1 MNPIDFH
8 LYFITD
14 RHKCHPRPLT
24 DVVKEACEAGIKAV
38 QLREKDL
45 SPVELF
51 HMAEEIK
58 KICQTYRARLF
69 INDRIDVAMGVE
81 ADGVQLTGRS
91 LPVDVVRRFY
101 SGLIGVSTH
110 SLDEALLAQRGG
122 ADFALFGPIFFTP
135 SKIQY
140 GEPQGLSRLQYIT
153 RNVKLLVF
161 AVGGIT
167 PDRAKAC
174 LEAGA
179 HGVAVIS
186 AIMSSENIK
195 ASVREFQ
202 KRLPGL

>member
-1 MNPIDFH
+1 MSPIDFH

-14 RHKCHPRPLT
+14 RHKCQPRPLT
-24 DVVKEACEAGIKAV
+24 EVVKEACEAGIKAV

-51 HMAEEIK
+51 HMAEELK
-58 KICQTYRARLF
+58 KICQSYRAKLF
-69 INDRIDVAMGVE
+69 INDRMDVAMAVE
-81 ADGVQLTGRS
+81 ADGIQLTSKS

-101 SGLIGVSTH
+101 SRLIGVSTH
-110 SLDEALLAQRGG
+110 SLDEALLAQKGG
-122 ADFALFGPIFFTP
+122 ADFILFGPVFYTP

-140 GEPQGLSRLQYIT
+140 GEPQGLSRLQHIT
-153 RNVKLLVF
+153 LNVKLPVF

-167 PDRAKAC
+167 SDRAKTC

-195 ASVREFQ
+195 ASVCEFK
-202 KRLPGL
+202 KRLQDL